1 MRRTIT
7 YRSLHPPPPH
17 PPSSLTPLLTNL
29 RSDGSF
35 PAASAVSF
43 YATFFG
49 GKAWEMVNSYT
60 ARGNGRA
67 VKQHDTSGVRHKKF
81 EDGDVD
87 EEGVDGRTA
96 DPNFF
101 SRAHR
106 THVTDI
112 EKKRPSAAG
121 NYDEGGDAFAKVRGK
136 LVG

>member
-1 MRRTIT
+1 
-7 YRSLHPPPPH
+7 
-17 PPSSLTPLLTNL
+17 
-29 RSDGSF
+29 
-35 PAASAVSF
+35 
-43 YATFFG
+43 
-49 GKAWEMVNSYT
+49 MVNSYT

-96 DPNFF
+96 DPNF
-101 SRAHR
+101 SSSAHR

-121 NYDEGGDAFAKVRGK
+121 NYGEGGDAFAKVRGK
-136 LVG
+136 LWWVREGVACVIVSNRSQLFNHDDVVSKSCI

>member
-1 MRRTIT
+1 MYFI
-7 YRSLHPPPPH
+7 
-17 PPSSLTPLLTNL
+17 SSPLLSPFLYNL
-29 RSDGSF
+29 HGSFF
-35 PAASAVSF
+35 PAASAASSNAIPFVG
-43 YATFFG
+43 A

-106 THVTDI
+106 THVTDM
-112 EKKRPSAAG
+112 EKKRNSAAG
-121 NYDEGGDAFAKVRGK
+121 NYDEGNDAFAKVRGK

>member
-1 MRRTIT
+1 
-7 YRSLHPPPPH
+7 
-17 PPSSLTPLLTNL
+17 
-29 RSDGSF
+29 
-35 PAASAVSF
+35 
-43 YATFFG
+43 
-49 GKAWEMVNSYT
+49 MVNSYT

-87 EEGVDGRTA
+87 EERGDGRTA

-121 NYDEGGDAFAKVRGK
+121 NYTYDEGGDAFAKVRGK